1 LRIAIVLERVIFG
14 FNLHTFLG
22 CGL

>member
-1 LRIAIVLERVIFG
+1 LGIAIVLERVIFG
-14 FNLHTFLG
+14 LNLHTFLG